1 MTDSGDPTYEEEK
14 RAAVTAQIR
23 QESALQSSRN
33 TGRSTGRISM
43 VTNPPPPQEDPPE
56 SGRTSFMS
64 TQLSKIGSTPRGTNP
79 SMSRSP
85 SMKNMLKTQ
94 MGGGLNASARGK
106 QELSQTSKRKAARA
120 ANKAKNNPLT
130 SMFETAPV
138 GGSSMMSTTGSIKPT
153 VVDRRTTPRM

>member
-1 MTDSGDPTYEEEK
+1 
-14 RAAVTAQIR
+14 
-23 QESALQSSRN
+23 
-33 TGRSTGRISM
+33 
-43 VTNPPPPQEDPPE
+43 
-56 SGRTSFMS
+56 
-64 TQLSKIGSTPRGTNP
+64 
-79 SMSRSP
+79 MSRSP

-138 GGSSMMSTTGSIKPT
+138 GGSSMMSTTG
-153 VVDRRTTPRM
+153 V